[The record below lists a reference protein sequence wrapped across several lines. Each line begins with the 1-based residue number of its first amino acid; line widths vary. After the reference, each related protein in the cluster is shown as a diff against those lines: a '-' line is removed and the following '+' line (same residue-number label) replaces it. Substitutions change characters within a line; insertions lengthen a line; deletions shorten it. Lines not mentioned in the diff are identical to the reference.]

1 MSSPTTK
8 MRHPDSATSRCNISC
23 RMRELSCV
31 SSAKT
36 HRSGPSSRRKRPKR
50 RGGPGSSD
58 SPCRTGMCNKSSKSR
73 TGSGLAF
80 FPLPSSHTTYG
91 PRCGRDADMR
101 LSKDAPART
110 HLSGQR
116 LPRRVQRAVD
126 ARAETLAR
134 HAQARL
140 KPRHCSGPPRIRL
153 RRARLGEPLLEDQ
166 LDALAERKGGGS

>member
-36 HRSGPSSRRKRPKR
+36 HRSGPSSRRKCPKR

-110 HLSGQR
+110 SPLRAAPPTPSSARSGCS
-116 LPRRVQRAVD
+116 RRNTCA
-126 ARAETLAR
+126 
-134 HAQARL
+134 
-140 KPRHCSGPPRIRL
+140 PCSGPPQAATL
-153 RRARLGEPLLEDQ
+153 QWATSHSPAPCASWRA
-166 LDALAERKGGGS
+166 SS